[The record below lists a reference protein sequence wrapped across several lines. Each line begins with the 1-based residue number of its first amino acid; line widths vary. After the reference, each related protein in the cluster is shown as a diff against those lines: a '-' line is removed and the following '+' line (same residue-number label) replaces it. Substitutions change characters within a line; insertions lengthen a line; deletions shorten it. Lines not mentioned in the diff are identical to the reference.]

1 MAYFAIAPDAELA
14 NLINVETWTKL
25 PPHIL
30 PDRAIS
36 LTGKVRRRALS
47 GAARHDGMIEGV
59 LAFDLMAR
67 TDFNTFMIAVFGDGG
82 FTTPSKQISL
92 TLIDESGT
100 YSPFLGTIEKP
111 TFEIAAGGILREIT
125 FPLADLT
132 LQSVTK
138 TGAYTITAGDR
149 LVYGDTSGGS
159 FTLTLPAA
167 SAIQPNTVISV
178 GKVGAS
184 NTLTVQRVGADT
196 INGGTSLALT
206 ANAARVDLV
215 SDGVSRWV
223 SI

>member
-30 PDRAIS
+30 PDRAIP

-67 TDFNTFMIAVFGDGG
+67 ADFNTFMIAVFGD
-82 FTTPSKQISL
+82 FVTPSKQISL

-111 TFEIAAGGILREIT
+111 TFEIAAGGMLREIT

-138 TGAYTITAGDR
+138 TGAYTITAADR

-206 ANAARVDLV
+206 ANAARIDLV
-215 SDGVSRWV
+215 SDGVSKWV